1 MFLIRNLM
9 ISKFALP
16 VIAGVGAAFFLF
28 FGLWP
33 LIDPMNFYE
42 EVADFPP
49 YNEHFLHDIGAFQ
62 VGLGLTL
69 LLALFWRSD
78 ALLVALIGSGVAAAL
93 HVWAHIA
100 DEDQGGSSGDT
111 IFLAILAV
119 LLLAGAAW
127 QWTRSKAV

>member
-1 MFLIRNLM
+1 MIRNFM
-9 ISKFALP
+9 VPKYVVPA
-16 VIAGVGAAFFLF
+16 IAGAGAAFFLF

-33 LIDPMNFYE
+33 LLDPMNFYE

-49 YNEHFLHDIGAFQ
+49 YNEHFLHDVGAFQ
-62 VGLGLTL
+62 IGLGLTL
-69 LLALFWRSD
+69 AIALFWRSD

-93 HVWAHIA
+93 HVWAHVV

-111 IFLAILAV
+111 IFLGILAV

>member
-1 MFLIRNLM
+1 MIRNLM
-9 ISKFALP
+9 ISKFAVP
-16 VIAGVGAAFFLF
+16 AIAGAAAAFFLF

-33 LIDPMNFYE
+33 LLDPMNFYE

-49 YNEHFLHDIGAFQ
+49 YNEHFLHDVGAFQ
-62 VGLGLTL
+62 IGLGLTL
-69 LLALFWRSD
+69 ALALFWRSD

-93 HVWAHIA
+93 HVWAHVV

-111 IFLAILAV
+111 IFLGILAV